1 MGFCHCLCHHLG
13 LYRLQNVCTSPL
25 CTLPTQTWG
34 VSSARPLCYLQNL
47 RISSFQVLCN
57 IHYQSKSL
65 SDTFCT
71 STYRLGL
78 SMESSTL
85 VWACILILDSATSI
99 YGRTLFLDSAISGMS
114 PILFFDLQL
123 LTKWVNLLNSDL
135 CDLQRGHRFS
145 PLSLLPPI

>member
-1 MGFCHCLCHHLG
+1 MVLCHCLFHHLG
-13 LYRLQNVCTSPL
+13 LYRLPDLCTSSL
-25 CTLPTQTWG
+25 CTLPPQTWR
-34 VSSARPLCYLQNL
+34 VSLSWPLCYLQHWCA
-47 RISSFQVLCN
+47 SSFQVLCN

-99 YGRTLFLDSAISGMS
+99 YGRTLFLDSAIYSMS
-114 PILFFDLQL
+114 LILFFDLRL
-123 LTKWVNLLNSDL
+123 LTKRVNILNSDL
-135 CDLQRGHRFS
+135 RHLQRGRGFS
-145 PLSLLPPI
+145 PLSLLPTI